1 MMCGDQIGAGELER
15 DPFIESGFI
24 FTVKP
29 VSVSLH
35 EWIA

>member
-15 DPFIESGFI
+15 GPFIETGFI

-29 VSVSLH
+29 VSLH